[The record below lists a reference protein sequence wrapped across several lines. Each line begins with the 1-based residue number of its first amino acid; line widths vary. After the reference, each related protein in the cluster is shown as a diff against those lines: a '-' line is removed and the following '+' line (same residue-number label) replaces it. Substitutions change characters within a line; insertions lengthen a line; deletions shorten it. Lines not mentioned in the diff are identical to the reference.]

1 MIFLAAAAEIS
12 RKPPDAGS
20 AGATAAVSAVGAA
33 VGDAVSAGLVQA
45 DRVNSAQISAAPK
58 NHLFRLSVLGLN
70 RFILIPLLPLLR
82 RQRRVAVF
90 LQVIDTAFSAFRHR
104 FFAALW
110 AAETHGSAP
119 GRGVGRAALAP
130 RRARCYALYIRTAKG
145 AANMWDDD
153 KRFERI
159 YKQGG
164 LSVSEIWVDTKT
176 GVNYLF
182 HASGYAGGLSP
193 LLDAD
198 GKPVVSPEYVR

>member
-1 MIFLAAAAEIS
+1 
-12 RKPPDAGS
+12 
-20 AGATAAVSAVGAA
+20 
-33 VGDAVSAGLVQA
+33 
-45 DRVNSAQISAAPK
+45 
-58 NHLFRLSVLGLN
+58 
-70 RFILIPLLPLLR
+70 
-82 RQRRVAVF
+82 
-90 LQVIDTAFSAFRHR
+90 
-104 FFAALW
+104 
-110 AAETHGSAP
+110 
-119 GRGVGRAALAP
+119 
-130 RRARCYALYIRTAKG
+130 
-145 AANMWDDD
+145 MWDDD